1 MPDPVD
7 IIVGRNVRRLRTR
20 RRVSQLELGEALGLT
35 FQQIQK
41 YEKGT
46 NRVSASKLHQI
57 AMFLGVEISALF
69 EGTSISQFDSR
80 IELSPEAYELAVSY
94 DRLSS
99 PAGKEAVK
107 TILSLM
113 SGQESENAA
122 WTGNREDTAV
132 TV

>member
-1 MPDPVD
+1 MKGLPGMSAAVPDPID
-7 IIVGRNVRRLRTR
+7 IIVGRNVRQLRAR

-57 AMFLGVEISALF
+57 AVFLGVDISELF
-69 EGTSISQFDSR
+69 EGTGISQFANR
-80 IELSPEAYELAVSY
+80 VELSPEAYELAISY

-99 PAGKEAVK
+99 TAGKQALK
-107 TILSLM
+107 TILNLIC
-113 SGQESENAA
+113 GQAAENAA
-122 WTGNREDTAV
+122 
-132 TV
+132 

>member
-1 MPDPVD
+1 VPDPVD
-7 IIVGRNVRRLRTR
+7 IIVGRNIRQLRAL

-57 AMFLGVEISALF
+57 AVFLDVEISVLF
-69 EGTSISQFDSR
+69 EGADMPQFGSR
-80 IELSPEAYELAVSY
+80 IELSPDAYALALSY
-94 DRLSS
+94 DKLNS

-107 TILSLM
+107 TILTLIS
-113 SGQESENAA
+113 SGQAA
-122 WTGNREDTAV
+122 ETAA
-132 TV
+132 

>member
-7 IIVGRNVRRLRTR
+7 ILVGRNVRQLRAR

-57 AMFLGVEISALF
+57 AVFLGVEISALF
-69 EGTSISQFDSR
+69 EGAETSQLQSKVA
-80 IELSPEAYELAVSY
+80 LSPEAYELAVNY
-94 DRLSS
+94 DRLHS

-107 TILSLM
+107 TILTLM
-113 SGQESENAA
+113 SAEKAA
-122 WTGNREDTAV
+122 
-132 TV
+132 

>member
-1 MPDPVD
+1 MKGLPGKGAAVPDPID
-7 IIVGRNVRRLRTR
+7 IIVGRNVRQLRAR

-57 AMFLGVEISALF
+57 AVFLGVDISELF
-69 EGTSISQFDSR
+69 EGTGISQFANR
-80 IELSPEAYELAVSY
+80 VELSPEAYELAISY

-99 PAGKEAVK
+99 TAGKQALK
-107 TILSLM
+107 TILNLIC
-113 SGQESENAA
+113 GQAAENAA
-122 WTGNREDTAV
+122 
-132 TV
+132 

>member
-1 MPDPVD
+1 MKGLPGESAAVPDPID
-7 IIVGRNVRRLRTR
+7 IIVGSNVRQLRAR

-57 AMFLGVEISALF
+57 AVFLGVDISELF
-69 EGTSISQFDSR
+69 EGTGISQFTNR
-80 IELSPEAYELAVSY
+80 VELSPEAYELAVSF

-99 PAGKEAVK
+99 IAGKQAVK
-107 TILSLM
+107 TILNLM
-113 SGQESENAA
+113 CGQATENAA
-122 WTGNREDTAV
+122 
-132 TV
+132 

>member
-7 IIVGRNVRRLRTR
+7 IIVGRNVRQLRTC

-69 EGTSISQFDSR
+69 EGTGISQFDNR
-80 IELSPEAYELAVSY
+80 VELSPEAYELAVSY
-94 DRLSS
+94 DRLNS
-99 PAGKEAVK
+99 PAGKQAVK

-113 SGQESENAA
+113 SGQASENAA
-122 WTGNREDTAV
+122 WPDNRGDSAV
-132 TV
+132 TA

>member
-1 MPDPVD
+1 MKGFRGESAAVPDPID
-7 IIVGRNVRRLRTR
+7 IIVGRNVRQLRAR

-57 AMFLGVEISALF
+57 AVFLRVDISELF
-69 EGTSISQFDSR
+69 EGTGISQFTNR
-80 IELSPEAYELAVSY
+80 IELSPEAYELAVSF

-99 PAGKEAVK
+99 IAGKQAVK
-107 TILSLM
+107 TILNLM
-113 SGQESENAA
+113 CGQATENAA
-122 WTGNREDTAV
+122 
-132 TV
+132 

>member
-7 IIVGRNVRRLRTR
+7 ILVGRNVRQLRAR

-57 AMFLGVEISALF
+57 AVFLDVEISALF
-69 EGTSISQFDSR
+69 EGAGCSHSPTKV
-80 IELSPEAYELAVSY
+80 ELSPEAYELAINY
-94 DRLSS
+94 DKLHS

-107 TILSLM
+107 TILTLM
-113 SGQESENAA
+113 SADKAA
-122 WTGNREDTAV
+122 
-132 TV
+132 

>member
-7 IIVGRNVRRLRTR
+7 IIVGRNIRQLRAI

-57 AMFLGVEISALF
+57 AVFLNVEISALF
-69 EGTSISQFDSR
+69 EGTGISEFGR
-80 IELSPEAYELAVSY
+80 IELSPDAYALALSY
-94 DRLSS
+94 DKLNSA
-99 PAGKEAVK
+99 AGKEAVK
-107 TILSLM
+107 TILTLM
-113 SGQESENAA
+113 SGEAVETAA
-122 WTGNREDTAV
+122 
-132 TV
+132 

>member
-1 MPDPVD
+1 MKVLPGESAAVPDPID
-7 IIVGRNVRRLRTR
+7 IIVGSNVRQLRAR

-57 AMFLGVEISALF
+57 AVFLGVDISELF
-69 EGTSISQFDSR
+69 EGTGISQFTNR
-80 IELSPEAYELAVSY
+80 VELSPEAYELAVSF

-99 PAGKEAVK
+99 IAGKQAVK
-107 TILSLM
+107 TILNLM
-113 SGQESENAA
+113 CGQATENAA
-122 WTGNREDTAV
+122 
-132 TV
+132 

>member
-7 IIVGRNVRRLRTR
+7 IIVGRNIRQLRAI

-57 AMFLGVEISALF
+57 AVFLGVEISALF
-69 EGTSISQFDSR
+69 EGTDISEFGGR
-80 IELSPEAYELAVSY
+80 IELSPDAYALALSY
-94 DRLSS
+94 DKLNSA
-99 PAGKEAVK
+99 AGKEAVK
-107 TILSLM
+107 TILTLM
-113 SGQESENAA
+113 SGDVVESAA
-122 WTGNREDTAV
+122 
-132 TV
+132 

>member
-7 IIVGRNVRRLRTR
+7 IIVGRNVRQLRAR

-57 AMFLGVEISALF
+57 AVFLDVEISALF
-69 EGTSISQFDSR
+69 EGTSISQFGSR
-80 IELSPEAYELAVSY
+80 IELSPEAYALALSY
-94 DRLSS
+94 DKLDST
-99 PAGKEAVK
+99 AGKEAFK
-107 TILSLM
+107 TILTLM
-113 SGQESENAA
+113 TGQAIENAA
-122 WTGNREDTAV
+122 
-132 TV
+132 

>member
-7 IIVGRNVRRLRTR
+7 ILVGRNVRQLRSR

-57 AMFLGVEISALF
+57 ALFLGVDISALF
-69 EGTSISQFDSR
+69 EGAETGQPVKT
-80 IELSPEAYELAVSY
+80 ELTPEAYELAVHY
-94 DRLSS
+94 DKLHSV
-99 PAGKEAVK
+99 AGKEAVK
-107 TILSLM
+107 TILTLM
-113 SGQESENAA
+113 SEEKAA
-122 WTGNREDTAV
+122 
-132 TV
+132 

>member
-7 IIVGRNVRRLRTR
+7 IIVGRNIRQLRAL
-20 RRVSQLELGEALGLT
+20 RRVSQLELGDALGLT

-57 AMFLGVEISALF
+57 AVFLDVEISVLF
-69 EGTSISQFDSR
+69 EGADMPQFASR
-80 IELSPEAYELAVSY
+80 IELSPDAYALALSY
-94 DRLSS
+94 DKLNS

-107 TILSLM
+107 TILTLIS
-113 SGQESENAA
+113 SGQAA
-122 WTGNREDTAV
+122 ETAA
-132 TV
+132 

>member
-7 IIVGRNVRRLRTR
+7 IIVGRNVRQLRGR
-20 RRVSQLELGEALGLT
+20 RRVSQLELGDALGLT

-57 AMFLGVEISALF
+57 AVFLGVDISSLF
-69 EGTSISQFDSR
+69 EGTDITHFPSR
-80 IELSPEAYELAVSY
+80 IELSPEAYELAVNY
-94 DRLSS
+94 DRLNS

-107 TILSLM
+107 TILTLM
-113 SGQESENAA
+113 SGE
-122 WTGNREDTAV
+122 AV
-132 TV
+132 A

>member
-7 IIVGRNVRRLRTR
+7 IIVGRNVRQFRAL

-57 AMFLGVEISALF
+57 AMFLDVEISALF
-69 EGTSISQFDSR
+69 EGAGMSQFGGR
-80 IELSPEAYELAVSY
+80 IELSPDAYALALTY
-94 DRLSS
+94 DRLNSS
-99 PAGKEAVK
+99 AGKEAVK
-107 TILSLM
+107 TILTIM
-113 SGQESENAA
+113 SGETVESAA
-122 WTGNREDTAV
+122 
-132 TV
+132 

>member
-7 IIVGRNVRRLRTR
+7 ILVGRNVRQLRAR

-57 AMFLGVEISALF
+57 AVFLGVEISALF
-69 EGTSISQFDSR
+69 EGAETSQFPSKVA
-80 IELSPEAYELAVSY
+80 LSPEAYELAVNY
-94 DRLSS
+94 DRLHS

-107 TILSLM
+107 TILTLM
-113 SGQESENAA
+113 SAEKAA
-122 WTGNREDTAV
+122 
-132 TV
+132 

>member
-1 MPDPVD
+1 MVNKGLPGESAAVPDPID
-7 IIVGRNVRRLRTR
+7 IIVGRNVRQLRAR

-57 AMFLGVEISALF
+57 AVFLGVDISELF
-69 EGTSISQFDSR
+69 EGTGISRFTSR
-80 IELSPEAYELAVSY
+80 VELSPEAYELAVSF

-99 PAGKEAVK
+99 IAGKQAVK
-107 TILSLM
+107 TILNLM
-113 SGQESENAA
+113 CGQATENAA
-122 WTGNREDTAV
+122 
-132 TV
+132 

>member
-1 MPDPVD
+1 MKGLPGESAAVPDPID
-7 IIVGRNVRRLRTR
+7 IIVGRNVRQLRAR

-57 AMFLGVEISALF
+57 AVFLGVDISELF
-69 EGTSISQFDSR
+69 EGTGISQFTNR
-80 IELSPEAYELAVSY
+80 VELSPEAYELAVSF

-99 PAGKEAVK
+99 IAGKQAVK
-107 TILSLM
+107 TILNLM
-113 SGQESENAA
+113 CGQATENAA
-122 WTGNREDTAV
+122 
-132 TV
+132 

>member
-7 IIVGRNVRRLRTR
+7 ILVGRNVRQLRSR

-57 AMFLGVEISALF
+57 ALFLGVEISALF
-69 EGTSISQFDSR
+69 EGAETNQPVKT
-80 IELSPEAYELAVSY
+80 ELSPEAYELAVHY
-94 DRLSS
+94 DKLPS

-107 TILSLM
+107 TILTLM
-113 SGQESENAA
+113 TNERAA
-122 WTGNREDTAV
+122 
-132 TV
+132 

>member
-1 MPDPVD
+1 MPDPID
-7 IIVGRNVRRLRTR
+7 IIVGRNVRQLRAR

-57 AMFLGVEISALF
+57 AVFLGVDISELF
-69 EGTSISQFDSR
+69 EGTGISQFANR
-80 IELSPEAYELAVSY
+80 VELSPEAYELAVSY

-99 PAGKEAVK
+99 VAGKQAVK
-107 TILSLM
+107 TILSLIC
-113 SGQESENAA
+113 GETAENAA
-122 WTGNREDTAV
+122 
-132 TV
+132 